1 MEIREIQPTIIVA
14 PAFKRVAAYA
24 RVSVEKQA
32 SLDSL
37 SNQVSYYN
45 DYIGNHPGWIFAG
58 VYADYGLTGT
68 KLERPEFQRMLADA
82 RAGKIDVIITKSITR
97 FARNTVILLKTVREL
112 KELGVEVIFEKE
124 EMSSLSADGD
134 LMMTLIAMFA
144 EEESRSA
151 SENKHWQIQ
160 KQFEEGK
167 PTYFRVYGYNWIKGH
182 LEINPSEAE
191 VVKRIFNEYLHGS
204 GLLTIA
210 KRLNSDGIPS
220 VFTRWSATTIKAVLQ
235 NEKYIGNMLLQK
247 YYVPDFRTK
256 KEYRNKGE
264 KRQYLVEDSH
274 TAIIDKTTF
283 DAVQLE
289 IAQRSKQVR
298 GRSDQAATNC
308 ASLFSGLITCKLC
321 GYKYKYKNKRIKSSN
336 TYVPTW
342 MCATNRVLG
351 KNFCTA
357 KQIRESILIEKTRE
371 ILGLGD
377 DVELTREMIIGSID
391 SIESA
396 DDNKLRFVLK
406 SGHIEVVRWENPS
419 RSKSWTP
426 EMREH
431 ARQKSLEQYRKRKEK
446 EE

>member
-68 KLERPEFQRMLADA
+68 KMERPEFQRMLADS

-112 KELGVEVIFEKE
+112 KELGIEVIFEKE
-124 EMSSLSADGD
+124 EISSMSPDID
-134 LMMTLIAMFA
+134 LLLTLLAMYA

-151 SENKHWQIQ
+151 SENKRWQI
-160 KQFEEGK
+160 KKYFEAGR
-167 PTYFRVYGYNWIKGH
+167 PTYFRIYGYEWVNER
-182 LEINPSEAE
+182 LEQVPEEAE
-191 VVKRIFNEYLHGS
+191 IVRRIFRMYLSGMGREAIARKLNEEGITIRGS
-204 GLLTIA
+204 HWVSPTIH
-210 KRLNSDGIPS
+210 RIL
-220 VFTRWSATTIKAVLQ
+220 R
-235 NEKYIGNMLLQK
+235 NEKYAGNMLLQK
-247 YYVPDFRTK
+247 TYRPDYRTK
-256 KEYRNKGE
+256 KDIRNKGE
-264 KRQYLVEDSH
+264 VRQYYVEESH
-274 TAIIDKTTF
+274 EPIIDLETF
-283 DAVQLE
+283 NAVQAE
-289 IAQRSKQVR
+289 IACRNRQEVGSNTKP
-298 GRSDQAATNC
+298 DK
-308 ASLFSGLITCKLC
+308 SLFRGVITCQLC
-321 GYKYKYKNKRIKSSN
+321 GKKYRYKNQRIKSSN
-336 TYVPTW
+336 SYVPTW
-342 MCATNRVLG
+342 KCGTFLDLG
-351 KNFCTA
+351 KEFCAA

-396 DDNKLRFVLK
+396 DNNKLRFVLK